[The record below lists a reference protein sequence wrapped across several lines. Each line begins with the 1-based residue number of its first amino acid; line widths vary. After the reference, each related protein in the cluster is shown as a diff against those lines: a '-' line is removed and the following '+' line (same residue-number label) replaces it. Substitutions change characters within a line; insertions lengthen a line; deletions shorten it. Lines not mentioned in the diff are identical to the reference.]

1 MDLRIIDTLIWMNGS
16 HIYIMH
22 EYILQ
27 FCQLNICNFLNLYVY
42 QLVSREASESLIEPS
57 YNKVESAR
65 YL

>member
-1 MDLRIIDTLIWMNGS
+1 MGHLLRDGESSTGVADT
-16 HIYIMH
+16 
-22 EYILQ
+22 

-42 QLVSREASESLIEPS
+42 QLVCREASESLKEPS